1 MRVCIVG
8 AGAIGSF
15 IGAHLSRIGSDVAA
29 LARGATAAALR
40 AHGFRL
46 EQGGALVTAKVRVVE
61 DTSGLGAQ
69 DLVVLA
75 VKGPSLVHAAEKIPP
90 LLGRETMVLTAMNG
104 VPWWFFQGASGLYAG
119 TRLKSIDPDGRIEA
133 AIPSRHVIG
142 CVVHA
147 TCSVV
152 EPGRVRHGFG
162 NELIIG
168 EPGGGEPGGGEP
180 GGGEAGR
187 GEPEGAISARV
198 TALAARLRSAG
209 FKATVSARIQA
220 DIWYKLWGNMTMNP
234 ISALTGATCDRIL
247 DDPLL
252 NRYSVAIMAEAAAIG
267 ERIGCPISQSGEDRN
282 AVTRKLGA
290 FKTSMLQDALAG
302 RPLEIDALVT
312 AVTEIGGMV
321 GVPTPYTDAL
331 LGLIRVYSEAHRG

>member
-15 IGAHLSRIGSDVAA
+15 LGAHLSLRSSEVAA

-46 EQGGALVTAKVRVVE
+46 EQAGELVTAPVRVVE
-61 DTSGLGAQ
+61 DTAGLGEQ

-75 VKGPSLVHAAEKIPP
+75 VKGPSLTQVAEKIPP

-104 VPWWFFQGASGLYAG
+104 VPWWFFQDARGPYGG

-162 NELIIG
+162 NELILG
-168 EPGGGEPGGGEP
+168 EPGGGEPGAP
-180 GGGEAGR
+180 L
-187 GEPEGAISARV
+187 SARV
-198 TALAARLRSAG
+198 MALAELLRSAG

-252 NRYSVAIMAEAAAIG
+252 NRYSLSIMAEAAAIG

-302 RPLEIDALVT
+302 RPLEVDALVT

-321 GVPTPYTDAL
+321 GVPTPHTDTL
-331 LGLIRVYSEAHRG
+331 LGLIRVYSEAHHG

>member
-15 IGAHLSRIGSDVAA
+15 VGGHLSRSGSEVAA
-29 LARGATAAALR
+29 LA
-40 AHGFRL
+40 
-46 EQGGALVTAKVRVVE
+46 
-61 DTSGLGAQ
+61 
-69 DLVVLA
+69 
-75 VKGPSLVHAAEKIPP
+75 SL
-90 LLGRETMVLTAMNG
+90 
-104 VPWWFFQGASGLYAG
+104 
-119 TRLKSIDPDGRIEA
+119 
-133 AIPSRHVIG
+133 
-142 CVVHA
+142 
-147 TCSVV
+147 
-152 EPGRVRHGFG
+152 
-162 NELIIG
+162 
-168 EPGGGEPGGGEP
+168 
-180 GGGEAGR
+180 
-187 GEPEGAISARV
+187 
-198 TALAARLRSAG
+198 LRSVG

-252 NRYSVAIMAEAAAIG
+252 NRYRVAIMAEAAALG

-312 AVTEIGGMV
+312 TVTEVGGMV
-321 GVPTPYTDAL
+321 GVPTPHTDAL
-331 LGLIRVYSEAHRG
+331 LGLIRVYSEAHHG